1 MWRTLYHDLRI
12 HLLKWIILIM
22 KNVVKNVVK
31 EFVEVFVDEFVDAWW
46 RCVETCWRVCDNVV
60 KVCDEWSS
68 LTLAWYCEELY
79 HSILW
84 KFVMKLWWSCFKIC
98 DKKWDKEVAMNNYS
112 SYYVV
117 MWLKWRCVRVCWWSS
132 VTIIVVMK
140 MWWIIGKSLWMKLIA
155 VHNLL
160 ECRSKII
167 WWSWI
172 RY

>member
-1 MWRTLYHDLRI
+1 MHDI
-12 HLLKWIILIM
+12 
-22 KNVVKNVVK
+22 VKNCIIVYC
-31 EFVEVFVDEFVDAWW
+31 ESLWW
-46 RCVETCWRVCDNVV
+46 SY
-60 KVCDEWSS
+60 CDEVV
-68 LTLAWYCEELY
+68 
-79 HSILW
+79 
-84 KFVMKLWWSCFKIC
+84 VMKLLWWDCFKIC

-132 VTIIVVMK
+132 VTIIVMRVCWWRSVTIIVVRVCWWRSVTIIVVMK